1 MPVAIGFRAHSGWAA
16 AVAVAAPA
24 GSPTIVDRRR
34 VQIADLS
41 RSEEVQPYHA
51 AAEMSLKHAKAFI
64 AARVKR
70 TRFLARAA
78 IRAVV
83 RDTERQGHKIAGCG
97 ILLSSGRPTTSL
109 EATLASHPAI
119 HTAEGHLFRNAIVHA
134 AEQLGIPVVGVR
146 EREIAEVAANELG
159 MAPGVIA
166 KTVSELGR
174 TLGPP
179 WRQDEELATLAA
191 WLALTAALRD

>member
-1 MPVAIGFRAHSGWAA
+1 MAIGFRAHSGWAA
-16 AVAVAAPA
+16 AVAVSAPA

-34 VQIADLS
+34 VEIADLS

-51 AAEMSLKHAKAFI
+51 AAEMSLNEATVFI
-64 AARVKR
+64 AARIKR

-83 RDTERQGHKIAGCG
+83 RDTERQGYKVAGCG

-119 HTAEGHLFRNAIVHA
+119 HTAEGELFRGALVHA

-146 EREIAEVAANELG
+146 EREITEVAANELG
-159 MAPGVIA
+159 LPPGAIV
-166 KTVSELGR
+166 KTINELGR

-179 WRQDEELATLAA
+179 WRQDEKLATLVA
-191 WLALTAALRD
+191 WLALTGACS